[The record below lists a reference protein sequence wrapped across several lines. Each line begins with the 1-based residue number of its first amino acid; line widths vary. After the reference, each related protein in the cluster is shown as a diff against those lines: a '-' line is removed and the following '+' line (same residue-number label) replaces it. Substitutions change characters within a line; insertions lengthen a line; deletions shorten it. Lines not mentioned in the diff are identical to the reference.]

1 MAAMLQKT
9 DSRISLEIRTKSVEQ
24 TLVPLV
30 TQITTLVNHKE
41 RTKVTDKTQRAL
53 VRVGEAVNL
62 AVERFTTVGESIAVE
77 NPEIRDDMCEAC
89 QEARI
94 AGSSIQTLTASDQPN
109 DGTPKAVA
117 DKTAMVRA
125 ARQLLSAIT
134 KVLLLADRVVVKQL
148 LMAKDKVLFSLNN
161 LEDVSSFPDFVTGFT
176 QFGKDM
182 VELALLSGERQNDL
196 KSEKH
201 RAQMGS
207 ARAILEKST
216 MMLLRSSKFCNLVPC
231 RSGWLVC
238 AAKMKLTRR
247 WQVRYQLRE
256 EAAIRTTSGG
266 PSRVFA
272 SSPLEV
278 VPSSSLASAG
288 RRPSHPFLL
297 IHCSLKFCVRVIRGI
312 LRCTPQHLKVAVHCG
327 LPVCTAE
334 VTAGTAGGSQLSQ
347 SEAHPNPRIQ
357 LVRILSAFDFVIDT
371 AQDFTDSAYT
381 SHMNREK
388 ILSLSDALKDEL
400 QDLLKVGQTLNSKD
414 TLTPTQELE
423 TAILKTIEASKAFR
437 KQLLD
442 TAMDQASELFK
453 MNEDHELLQGLRI
466 AGMNGDVDQVEELT
480 IKFEEHQEQL
490 EEVCKL
496 LHHLASTDPLVITAE
511 HNESF
516 LHSIGPLTLYAAQ
529 TLAQYPCSKVAK
541 ENLEVFGDAWKSQ
554 INDLSILVK
563 EVNDVCQ
570 GKMDKPVYLSLPR
583 PGSSTPPQKHGTTAR
598 SFRPAKLDAEEQA
611 KIAKL
616 GLEMKLITSEM
627 DAETDKWEEPDNDI
641 VKRAKNMSSMAFAM
655 YLFTRGEGPLKTTQD
670 LFVQADYFAEEGN
683 KLYKTVMGFAQR
695 VPPCHHKEELLMY
708 LDRVPVFC
716 QQLAIRLK
724 APTFGKTPTFNKVD
738 STIQE
743 TKNLMNVIAKVVTTC
758 FICATKFNI
767 DYRVSPGGSYR
778 WRCQYEGSRS
788 SAGSDTDGGGLS
800 PHSEGGA
807 MFRSSSISP
816 HSESL
821 YRTSSLSRSLSTE
834 KS

>member
-94 AGSSIQTLTASDQPN
+94 AGSSIQTLTASEQPN

-161 LEDVSSFPDFVTGFT
+161 LEDVSSFPDFVSGFT

-216 MMLLRSSKFCNLVPC
+216 MMLLRSSKTCLRHPDSQASQRNRAGVFAQIKQSLNLVQHIVTDGGYYPVNGHTSPTTNGD
-231 RSGWLVC
+231 SGIGL
-238 AAKMKLTRR
+238 AAVPSTSRAFKEFEDQVDLTR
-247 WQVRYQLRE
+247 VTLIGPVTE
-256 EAAIRTTSGG
+256 EK
-266 PSRVFA
+266 
-272 SSPLEV
+272 L
-278 VPSSSLASAG
+278 
-288 RRPSHPFLL
+288 
-297 IHCSLKFCVRVIRGI
+297 
-312 LRCTPQHLKVAVHCG
+312 Q
-327 LPVCTAE
+327 
-334 VTAGTAGGSQLSQ
+334 
-347 SEAHPNPRIQ
+347 
-357 LVRILSAFDFVIDT
+357 SAFDFVIDT

-388 ILSLSDALKDEL
+388 ILSLSDTLKDEL
-400 QDLLKVGQTLNSKD
+400 QDLLKVGQSLNSKD

-423 TAILKTIEASKAFR
+423 TAILKTIEASKSFR

-466 AGMNGDVDQVEELT
+466 AGMGGDVDQVEELT

-670 LFVQADYFAEEGN
+670 LFVQAEFFAEEGN

-716 QQLAIRLK
+716 QQLSIRLK

-821 YRTSSLSRSLSTE
+821 YRTSSLSKSLSTE